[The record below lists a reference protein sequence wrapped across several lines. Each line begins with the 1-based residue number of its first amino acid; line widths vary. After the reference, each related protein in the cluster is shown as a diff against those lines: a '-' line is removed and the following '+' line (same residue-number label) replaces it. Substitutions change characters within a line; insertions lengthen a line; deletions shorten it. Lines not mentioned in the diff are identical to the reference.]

1 MTDDLI
7 LASLSPFRAG
17 LLKNAG
23 LSVAIEGAHIDE
35 RAIEGELDAVSPIK
49 LAETLS
55 LAKAYD
61 VSKRFPNALI
71 IGCDQTLEL
80 DGNVV
85 HKPKNMEE
93 ARRRLMAMSGKVH
106 YLHSGVALVKN
117 QETIW
122 SSVETANMH
131 VRILEPS
138 FIGHYLERVGNQVL
152 ASVGAYQIEGEG
164 IQLFD
169 KIDGDYFT
177 IIGMPLIPLLN
188 KLRQLGIINA

>member
-1 MTDDLI
+1 MTDNLI

-23 LSVAIEGAHIDE
+23 LSIAIEGAQLDE
-35 RAIEGELDAVSPIK
+35 RVVERDIGAVSPKK
-49 LAETLS
+49 LAEILS
-55 LAKAYD
+55 LAKACD
-61 VSKRFPNALI
+61 VSKRFPNALV

-80 DGNVV
+80 DGDVI
-85 HKPKNMEE
+85 HKPKDMEE

-106 YLHSGVALVKN
+106 HLHSGIVLVKN
-117 QETIW
+117 QEIIW

-138 FIGHYLERVGNQVL
+138 FIGYYLERVGNKVL
-152 ASVGAYQIEGEG
+152 SSVGAYQIEGEG

-177 IIGMPLIPLLN
+177 IIGLPLIPLLN